1 MTFVIHLNLHQKWLR
16 KRGQND
22 FTILRQELC
31 QIIII
36 LFLLLLHITWW
47 FLDLFINFTHLANPK
62 LPKWYG
68 IRIKRILHWFLF
80 LLFSSAMH
88 ACSAPL
94 LDFTRPTCLRWHPRQ
109 KTAQLA
115 RSPWCSAPPPSL
127 SSLEMSVERTLLCS
141 SSSEDHHLPAGEGI
155 WGEGRRE
162 REIKIVRWQK

>member
-36 LFLLLLHITWW
+36 ILFFFAHKMK
-47 FLDLFINFTHLANPK
+47 FLDRFINFTHLANPK

-68 IRIKRILHWFLF
+68 IRIKQILHW
-80 LLFSSAMH
+80 LLVCFVFVSSAMH
-88 ACSAPL
+88 ACSAPF
-94 LDFTRPTCLRWHPRQ
+94 LDFTRPTSLRWHPRQ
-109 KTAQLA
+109 KTAQLE

-127 SSLEMSVERTLLCS
+127 SALEMSAERTLLCS
-141 SSSEDHHLPAGEGI
+141 SSSEDHHLPAGEGQ
-155 WGEGRRE
+155 RE
-162 REIKIVRWQK
+162 R